1 MVYNSANVVGA
12 CRDHASVARA
22 NVHLQTR
29 DGGPSFDSS
38 EGESSACPITGETIS
53 CQGLDATIL
62 NLPED
67 ASSDFVFLE
76 RAVVPE
82 RWQPTHD
89 RGPASRVGG
98 CIGRQITFFGLS
110 PASHVLSAPCLVPVK
125 LVPSFASPPAVHVM
139 YEYASRV
146 GEGDF
151 FAPPPPRERVAV
163 WTFWLAQRPRRCSG
177 GGPQGCAP
185 DGQAMMGSHHRR
197 LSFTQMVRNA
207 VLAARKDAAPQ
218 KVAPSGRVYRGVAWG
233 LMQVNHPVRALFI
246 RLVEWRA

>member
-1 MVYNSANVVGA
+1 MCTSPPRGAVVTARWDRNDQEQPRRVRGDGQCGHRAELRRSSARMVYNSANVAGA

-38 EGESSACPITGETIS
+38 EGESSACAITGETIS
-53 CQGLDATIL
+53 CQVLDATIL

-125 LVPSFASPPAVHVM
+125 RVPSFVSPPAVHVM
-139 YEYASRV
+139 YEYGSRV
-146 GEGDF
+146 
-151 FAPPPPRERVAV
+151 
-163 WTFWLAQRPRRCSG
+163 
-177 GGPQGCAP
+177 
-185 DGQAMMGSHHRR
+185 
-197 LSFTQMVRNA
+197 
-207 VLAARKDAAPQ
+207 AAPHR
-218 KVAPSGRVYRGVAWG
+218 KAGCPCCRD
-233 LMQVNHPVRALFI
+233 
-246 RLVEWRA
+246 